1 MYFEFLGTNDVVG
14 SSHRLFTEI
23 ERVRTVMRHM
33 PPNRVCKV
41 PPGAKKTGQ
50 STKDLHGQRTG
61 FAGGPL
67 GRQYQR
73 YHQHLIVNR
82 DLLVQS
88 FQECQ
93 HMPALVEYCSECNI
107 CVNQCLADRIL
118 GLVLLTGKS
127 YYNREKPYYN
137 RKIVLCPV
145 VRPYYVQ

>member
-14 SSHRLFTEI
+14 SSHRLFTET

-61 FAGGPL
+61 FAGEPL
-67 GRQYQR
+67 GRQYRR

-82 DLLVQS
+82 DLLVQR
-88 FQECQ
+88 FQERH

-118 GLVLLTGKS
+118 GLLSRSGGEAAS
-127 YYNREKPYYN
+127 FFG
-137 RKIVLCPV
+137 LCWGC
-145 VRPYYVQ
+145 